1 MGAIE
6 EPAAKKSW
14 NAQLVELQNRNI
26 YDAKVLQTLIDALSK
41 PSFFIG
47 FFSLQPVNVIFT
59 LKSSL
64 GFDENEASL
73 GNQIADHWV
82 SCDNTVIQLKQM
94 TMENVKGGYYEVY
107 LTIRSY
113 LVRELLKQMF
123 AFFYCSNLTRSRTIL
138 SSVDMLGNLQ
148 YFRSEKESNIPNLNY
163 LEDSINSILSYSLS
177 AQLPSSLPVYFA
189 NDIYNPLAS
198 RPSFSVPTIVPKKH
212 SVSSKVGKAIGKTID
227 GVAHVSSKVVLPPFV
242 HPQFTNG
249 LASGLTTLIADD
261 QFAMQRSIRMN
272 RGNSKLFVR
281 SFSFLEGSD
290 FFQA

>member
-26 YDAKVLQTLIDALSK
+26 YDAKALQTLIDALSK

-123 AFFYCSNLTRSRTIL
+123 AFFIVRISLAAEPFSPPSICWETSSTSAARRRATFPTSTTSKTPSIPSSPTLSPPSCHPVSPSISRTTSTIP
-138 SSVDMLGNLQ
+138 SPVAPPSP
-148 YFRSEKESNIPNLNY
+148 FPRSFPRSTPFPPK
-163 LEDSINSILSYSLS
+163 S
-177 AQLPSSLPVYFA
+177 AKRSAKPSM
-189 NDIYNPLAS
+189 AS
-198 RPSFSVPTIVPKKH
+198 RT
-212 SVSSKVGKAIGKTID
+212 
-227 GVAHVSSKVVLPPFV
+227 
-242 HPQFTNG
+242 
-249 LASGLTTLIADD
+249 
-261 QFAMQRSIRMN
+261 
-272 RGNSKLFVR
+272 
-281 SFSFLEGSD
+281 
-290 FFQA
+290 